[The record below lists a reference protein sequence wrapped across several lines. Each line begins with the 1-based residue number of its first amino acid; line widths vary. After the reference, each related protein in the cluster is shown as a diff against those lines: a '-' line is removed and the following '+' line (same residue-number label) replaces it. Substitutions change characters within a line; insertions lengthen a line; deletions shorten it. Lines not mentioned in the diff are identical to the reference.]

1 MTSFKNKLFA
11 AVLCLSPLSNAAAK
25 EEIYSVPSVHFLPLK
40 RMETDAYGIHIPEST
55 DVLNEDTW
63 KNAVFPVTA
72 AKFHQIGKQLP
83 AGGEK
88 LRLDLLKLTAAPPE
102 GTSGQAFIALKL
114 KQLFDLAQFEDAY
127 RLIQKIPEKTRSD
140 SLNKIYADLFLT
152 QSLKTTCALKGMDGE
167 ASFWQKLSAVCAA
180 ADKKENEAFFALE
193 LLKEQKTDSPFITKA
208 VDSFLYGKPLKTP
221 EKITPL
227 TVAVWRA
234 AGRKLTELKDP
245 DNQIWFKAV
254 FVSDETI
261 PVEQRLPLAEELA
274 QSGLLSAEKL
284 KTLYTRI
291 SFEEN
296 KDAPLSPILLR
307 AQSIQ
312 RAQAAADN
320 PEKQKFIKRG
330 LQSAKESGVLYAF
343 SAAGENILKTLTP
356 DPETLEES
364 SLLIE
369 AFVLAGLNEQAAD
382 WYKKAEILFPVSET
396 TANGWYFAELVQADK
411 NEHFLIPALEK
422 MMAYAEKKQKADDAF
437 TARIDRLMLMFQML
451 DMIPPDESWNY
462 SSFAENSLEEELS
475 ERKKS
480 TASPQK
486 SVGDAVLEA
495 LRELDGSYT
504 GLMTAL
510 SGLTRI
516 GLEREAAVLAAQS
529 ADLIFQ
535 PEETHE

>member
-11 AVLCLSPLSNAAAK
+11 AALCLSTLSNAAAQ
-25 EEIYSVPSVHFLPLK
+25 EETYSVPSVHFLPLK
-40 RMETDAYGIHIPEST
+40 KMEANAYGIHIPEST

-102 GTSGQAFIALKL
+102 GASGQAFIALKL

-127 RLIQKIPEKTRSD
+127 RLIQKIPEKTRGD
-140 SLNKIYADLFLT
+140 SLNKIYADLSLT
-152 QSLKTTCALKGMDGE
+152 QNLNTACARKSMDGDDP
-167 ASFWQKLSAVCAA
+167 FWQKLSAVCAA
-180 ADKKENEAFFALE
+180 IDKKENEAFLALE
-193 LLKEQKTDSPFITKA
+193 LLKEQKADNPFITKA
-208 VDSFLYGKPLKTP
+208 VDTFLYGKSLKTP

-227 TVAVWRA
+227 AVAIWRA

-245 DNQIWFKAV
+245 DDQIWFKAV

-261 PVEQRLPLAEELA
+261 SVEQRLPFAEELT

-284 KTLYTRI
+284 KTFYTRV

-296 KDAPLSPILLR
+296 QDTPLSPVLFR
-307 AQSIQ
+307 ARSFQH
-312 RAQAAADN
+312 AQAAADN
-320 PEKQKFIKRG
+320 PEKQNFIKKG

-396 TANGWYFAELVQADK
+396 TANGWYFAELAQTDK
-411 NEHFLIPALEK
+411 NEHFLIPALEN
-422 MMAYAEKKQKADDAF
+422 MMAYAEKKKKADDAF

-475 ERKKS
+475 ERGKS
-480 TASPQK
+480 TVPSQK

-495 LRELDGSYT
+495 LRELNGSYT
-504 GLMTAL
+504 GLMAAL

-516 GLEREAAVLAAQS
+516 GLERDAALLAAQS
-529 ADLIFQ
+529 ADLILQ
-535 PEETHE
+535 SEKTHE